1 MGGVLW
7 WFPLGFV
14 CGMGLVISL
23 YSADYTLSTIE
34 SLVR

>member
-1 MGGVLW
+1 MGGMLW
-7 WFPLGFV
+7 WFRLRFV